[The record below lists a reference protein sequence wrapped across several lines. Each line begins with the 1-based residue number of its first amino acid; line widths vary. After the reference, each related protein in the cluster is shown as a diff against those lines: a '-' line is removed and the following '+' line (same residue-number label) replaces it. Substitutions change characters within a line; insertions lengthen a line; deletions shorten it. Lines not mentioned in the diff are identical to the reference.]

1 MLINNRNTIQ
11 RCPTGNSRNTQT
23 GVALILC
30 LVLAAVFSA
39 ISIYTSEKEQQQ
51 LRVFM
56 GLQERVEQHYLAHSL
71 MQQINYSVLAN
82 KEFIWQGETI
92 ELNGFSEVIT
102 LRHPYSDIGYIT
114 ISMQDVLGMMA
125 VTAPNS
131 DSFVKVI
138 DNLSEEA
145 EGQRIM
151 DTWYDWEDKD
161 NLARLNGK
169 EDDILSTVPYKPR
182 NDKFQVLSELRLI
195 DGMDE
200 NLFNKLEPHLVYLQ
214 PFDFDNTK
222 ASNELREFM
231 GLNEITSEMRKGAN
245 FSMQNG
251 LIVEQLQSFKV
262 RLDIQG
268 DHARFQRQYVVT
280 YRPDEVRLVSIS
292 EFGD

>member
-1 MLINNRNTIQ
+1 MLTNKRNSTVHYSTIS
-11 RCPTGNSRNTQT
+11 SRSTQS

-56 GLQERVEQHYLAHSL
+56 GLQEKVEQHYLAHSL
-71 MQQINYSVLAN
+71 MQQINYSALAN
-82 KEFIWQGETI
+82 KEFTWLGETI

-102 LRHPYSDIGYIT
+102 LRHPNSDIGYIK
-114 ISMQDVLGMMA
+114 ISIQDVLGMMA
-125 VTAPNS
+125 VTSP
-131 DSFVKVI
+131 DPLSFVKVI
-138 DNLSEEA
+138 DSLSEEV

-161 NLARLNGK
+161 NLARINGK

-200 NLFNKLEPHLVYLQ
+200 KLFNKLEPHLVYLP
-214 PFDFDNTK
+214 PFDFDNKK

-245 FSMQNG
+245 FSLQNG
-251 LIVEQLQSFKV
+251 LIVEQLQSFKI

-268 DHARFQRQYVVT
+268 EHARFQRQYVVT